1 MARRAKK
8 RRVSSVRDR
17 VRKPLP
23 PAAQT
28 HEDEKKYR
36 RPREKQRLRREPRN
50 GDGKPA

>member
-8 RRVSSVRDR
+8 RRVASVRNQ

-28 HEDEKKYR
+28 HEDERKYR
-36 RPREKQRLRREPRN
+36 RPREKQRLLRELPN
-50 GDGKPA
+50 GNGRST